1 MLGRPD
7 FLGSPSPGSYH
18 SSAWFFELVDLAR
31 KLVLTG
37 LLVFVDPGGIS
48 QLVVGLLVCL
58 SMAFYSQ
65 HLRPFVDNAVDQANF
80 HANVLLFVVLFAG
93 LLLQNNAETQ
103 GDADEAVYTA
113 TLIFLSSSVAALP
126 FLEVGRAFFERA
138 LLGRPSTEI
147 GGVDEYMKDNP
158 IAAAETRGVSA
169 GSCARSQGVCAQGV

>member
-1 MLGRPD
+1 MPGRPD

-65 HLRPFVDNAVDQANF
+65 HMRPFVDNAVDQANF

-103 GDADEAVYTA
+103 GDADEAVSA
-113 TLIFLSSSVAALP
+113 LSLQYHHGACGTVCVDVTGSGQHHCPENVTRR
-126 FLEVGRAFFERA
+126 RA
-138 LLGRPSTEI
+138 
-147 GGVDEYMKDNP
+147 
-158 IAAAETRGVSA
+158 
-169 GSCARSQGVCAQGV
+169 